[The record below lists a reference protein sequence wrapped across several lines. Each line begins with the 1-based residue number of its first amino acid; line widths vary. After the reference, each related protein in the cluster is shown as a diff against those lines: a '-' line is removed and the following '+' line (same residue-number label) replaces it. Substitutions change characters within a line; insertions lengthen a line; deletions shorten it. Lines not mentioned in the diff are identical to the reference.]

1 MISDSMGGAMVGGSA
16 MGGGSVMVGICEWG
30 GTYIVRGGVTD
41 GTGTALVDGGIHV
54 EAAG

>member
-1 MISDSMGGAMVGGSA
+1 MISDSIGGAMGR
-16 MGGGSVMVGICEWG
+16 GSVMGGICEWG
-30 GTYIVRGGVTD
+30 GTCIVRGGVTD